1 MNLEPT
7 RKEIEKMD
15 TNEILGILLILRDS
29 KEGLG
34 LTPTAD
40 MMVTVLLRQQ
50 DEISNL
56 KNYIESL
63 KQQSALGLFL

>member
-1 MNLEPT
+1 MSEPT

-15 TNEILGILLILRDS
+15 TNEILGLLLILRDS

-40 MMVTVLLRQQ
+40 MMVTVICRQQ
-50 DEISNL
+50 DRIAALENL
-56 KNYIESL
+56 LSR
-63 KQQSALGLFL
+63 QTALGLFL